1 MVKKTVWIV
10 AAFTLAFWSCVTYL
24 PPPPT
29 LHIESPPAAVTAGMT
44 LDERIVLEDAWRSLR
59 QGNVAK
65 AEKILAELGTDSPF
79 YYAGLGYAYFIV
91 KDLPAAEQAFSA
103 SLTREPDLV
112 LGHIGLAQVY
122 EEMGRDDLAFNSY
135 REVLKKMPD
144 HPWAKP
150 RYESLKTRKTEES
163 LEEGRLF
170 LAAGDTEKS
179 TAAYL
184 KALHYSPLSNE
195 AHLAL
200 AGIYRRENKL
210 QNALV
215 HLKAAST
222 NAPEDRDILLEY
234 ADLLL
239 QVEDYKKSLDVL
251 EKLAA
256 KVPSD
261 QQVKDR
267 LETVKNR
274 LGIFELPSQYEN
286 IQASE
291 SVTKQDLAA
300 LLGVKFKDYL
310 EEPSQ
315 EPQILVD
322 ISTSWASKF
331 IIKTT
336 SLGLLDVYP
345 NHTFQPQKVVSRAE
359 AAEILYRLTEYLKS
373 RGHRFVELIPPE
385 KIPIADVPP
394 GNYYHRPI
402 IQMIAY
408 DIMGLY
414 PDLTFRPDLPLSGP
428 EAVRVM
434 DIILALIE

>member
-1 MVKKTVWIV
+1 MVKKTFWIG
-10 AAFTLAFWSCVTYL
+10 AAITLAFWSCVTYQ

-44 LDERIVLEDAWRSLR
+44 LDERIVLEDAWQSLR
-59 QGNVAK
+59 QGNVNK
-65 AEKILAELGTDSPF
+65 AEKILAKLGTDSPF

-91 KDLPAAEQAFSA
+91 KDLPTAEQSFLA
-103 SLTREPDLV
+103 SLMREPNFV

-122 EEMGRDDLAFNSY
+122 EETGRDDMAFSAY

-150 RYESLKTRKTEES
+150 RYESIQTRKTEES

-179 TAAYL
+179 TASYL
-184 KALHYSPLSNE
+184 KALYYSPLSTE

-200 AGIYRRENKL
+200 ADIYREENKL
-210 QNALV
+210 QNAQV

-222 NAPEDRDILLEY
+222 NAPENRDILFKY
-234 ADLLL
+234 ADVLL
-239 QVEDYKKSLDVL
+239 QVEDYKKSLEVL
-251 EKLAA
+251 EKLAIM
-256 KVPSD
+256 VPSD
-261 QQVKDR
+261 PQVKER

-274 LGIFELPSQYEN
+274 LGIFELPSQYED

-291 SVTKQDLAA
+291 AVTKQDLAA

-315 EPQILVD
+315 KPRILVD

-331 IIKTT
+331 ILKTT

-345 NHTFQPQKVVSRAE
+345 NHTFQPRKVVSRAE

-373 RGHRFVELIPPE
+373 RGHRFVELIPQD

-394 GNYYHRPI
+394 RNYYHQPI
-402 IQMIAY
+402 IRMIAY

-414 PDLTFRPDLPLSGP
+414 PDLSFRPDLPLSGP
-428 EAVRVM
+428 EAIRVM